1 MKVLTVF
8 GTRPEAIKMAP
19 VIIEMKRR
27 SSEFQVV
34 VAISGQHREMLDQV
48 LNLFGIRPDYDLD
61 IMRRNQSLTHITSG
75 VLNGLESILQN
86 EVPDIVLVQGDTTT
100 TFAGALAAFYHQIPV
115 GHIEA
120 GLRTYDKHNPFPEEK
135 NRQMTS
141 VLADLHFAP
150 TERARENLVKEGIP
164 PESIYVTG
172 NTVVDA
178 LLMIVRQK
186 FEFRHLPLSSIDFDN
201 KKVILVTAH
210 RRENLG
216 RAMESLC
223 LALKEIVV
231 NNRDVE
237 IVFPI
242 HLNPKVQSAV
252 RSILNRVE
260 RVHLIEPLDYVPF
273 VHLMSKAYLIITDSG
288 GIQEEAPSL
297 GKPVLVFRER
307 TERPEGVDAGAVKII
322 GTDKSHIINSVSQ
335 LLTDTRAYQCMA
347 RVANPYGAG
356 HAAERIL
363 GALSERL

>member
-1 MKVLTVF
+1 MKVLTIF

-27 SSEFQVV
+27 SNEFQVV
-34 VAISGQHREMLDQV
+34 VAVSGQHREMLDQV

-61 IMRRNQSLTHITSG
+61 IMQRNQSLTHITSA
-75 VLNGLESILQN
+75 VLNGLESILQK

-120 GLRTYDKHNPFPEEK
+120 GLRTYHKHNPFPEEK

-150 TERARENLVKEGIP
+150 TERARENLINEGIP

-178 LLMIVRQK
+178 LLMILRQK
-186 FEFRHLPLSSIDFDN
+186 FEFRHLPLSRIDFDN

-223 LALKEIVV
+223 LALKEIAI
-231 NNRDVE
+231 NNKDVE
-237 IVFPI
+237 IVFPV
-242 HLNPKVQSAV
+242 HLNPKVQSIAKN
-252 RSILNRVE
+252 ILNAVE

-288 GIQEEAPSL
+288 GIQEEGPSL
-297 GKPVLVFRER
+297 GKPVLVFRET
-307 TERPEGVDAGAVKII
+307 TERPEGVDAGVVKII
-322 GTDKSHIINSVSQ
+322 GTGKSHIISSVSQ
-335 LLTDTRAYQCMA
+335 LLTGTSSYRCMA
-347 RVANPYGAG
+347 QVANPYGDG
-356 HAAERIL
+356 HAYERII